1 MRRVVETGMIGI
13 HTPSSGQIIISCR
26 SIVLFAKSSATK
38 CVSIFPLHSIL
49 LKFHFYI
56 FRTYVDD
63 QEIMHITTPAQ
74 GFWNWAHFQGH
85 NIWGNSHN
93 APFDHSVCTLIYKYR
108 FSFSKSYHFPIAL
121 QYYDKFYLT
130 WLHNVTFCGDT
141 NQANILKFTYITIFI
156 KKKIGYF

>member
-1 MRRVVETGMIGI
+1 
-13 HTPSSGQIIISCR
+13 
-26 SIVLFAKSSATK
+26 
-38 CVSIFPLHSIL
+38 
-49 LKFHFYI
+49 
-56 FRTYVDD
+56 
-63 QEIMHITTPAQ
+63 MHITTPAQ

-108 FSFSKSYHFPIAL
+108 LSFSKSYHFPIAL

-156 KKKIGYF
+156 KKLWVFLDKTETSTYYFLCLCIIVPSDSECCCGRRLFQWQRPIQYR

>member
-1 MRRVVETGMIGI
+1 
-13 HTPSSGQIIISCR
+13 
-26 SIVLFAKSSATK
+26 
-38 CVSIFPLHSIL
+38 
-49 LKFHFYI
+49 
-56 FRTYVDD
+56 
-63 QEIMHITTPAQ
+63 MHITTPAQ

-156 KKKIGYF
+156 KKKNWVFLDKTETSTYYFLCLCIIVPSDSKCCCGRRLFQ